1 MLRRFATLGVI
12 FFSLLGTSGTTI
24 AQVYTPGRGD
34 PDRKAIMDA
43 IRPHAERD
51 LGPPVE
57 FVIYELNVSGAY
69 AFMSGE
75 AQRKGGAAIDRRKTP
90 YAKRYGSDGLEMWDC
105 CHVEAVLQ
113 KQGNGWR
120 VLETH
125 VGSSDAWYAAW
136 CSRVPPRLIS
146 ICR

>member
-1 MLRRFATLGVI
+1 MFRIAIIALLYL
-12 FFSLLGTSGTTI
+12 SLLSTGANVS
-24 AQVYTPGRGD
+24 AQVYSPTRSD
-34 PDRKAIMDA
+34 PERKAILDA

-57 FVIYELNVSGAY
+57 FVIYELNVSGAF
-69 AFMSGE
+69 AFMSGN
-75 AQRKGGAAIDRRKTP
+75 AQRQGGKAINPRTTP
-90 YAKRYGSDGLEMWDC
+90 YAKRYGLDELEMWDC

-113 KQGNGWR
+113 KSGNGWR

-125 VGSSDAWYAAW
+125 VGSSDAWFAGW
-136 CSRVPPRLIS
+136 CDRVPKRLIS